1 MNQDQPLKLL
11 LDECLGRPLV
21 ADINKMLS
29 WDRPPPTIHH
39 LTNYFVPGETD
50 PVWIPKVA
58 AEGWIILTGDRGKKG
73 KDKLPSIC
81 LAYKVTHI
89 LMGTS
94 VMKLKQYQKANA
106 IISVWEK
113 IKECGSAP
121 KGSRFIMSCING
133 RVVLKQIILPTT
145 ASPPPP

>member
-1 MNQDQPLKLL
+1 MNQPVKLM

-29 WDRPPPTIHH
+29 WDIPSPTIHH
-39 LTNYFVPGETD
+39 LTNYFIPGESD

-58 AEGWIILTGDRGKKG
+58 EEGWIILTADRGKKG

-81 LAYKVTHI
+81 VTYKVTHI

-106 IISVWEK
+106 IISIWEK
-113 IKECGSAP
+113 IKECADAP
-121 KGSRFIMSCING
+121 KGSRFLMSSNKG
-133 RVVLKQIILPTT
+133 RVSLKQVILPT
-145 ASPPPP
+145 SVLLPPP